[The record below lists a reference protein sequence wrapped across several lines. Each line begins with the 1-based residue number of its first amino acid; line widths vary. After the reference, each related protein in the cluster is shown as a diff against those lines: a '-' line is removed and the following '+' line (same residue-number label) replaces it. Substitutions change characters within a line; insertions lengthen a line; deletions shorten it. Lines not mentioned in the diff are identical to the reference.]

1 MKMLSADSL
10 EGGYGGRSV
19 LQDISFEVKQ
29 GELFGILGP
38 NGSGKTTLLKMLS
51 GIIKAQKGRIEI
63 KGKNLNE
70 YSAKELARIVAVLPQ
85 HYDQS
90 FAYSVKETVS
100 LGRYAHQRGW
110 LQSWNEKDEEIV
122 QKAMADTGVDSFE
135 NRYIQ
140 ELSGGERQRVF
151 LAQALAQEPEILLL
165 DEPTNH
171 LDLSFQKEL
180 LDLLRKWT
188 SQGGLTVISIFHD
201 LNLAALYCDKLLLME
216 KGKMDLLSVPHHVL
230 QEQRIS
236 RVYKTE
242 ILKQSHPA
250 LDKPQM
256 VIMPERAA
264 GNDSCYK
271 MSREFLH
278 TEPGVVEFQ
287 SPIPLKTVSTEHGIS
302 WYSRFLMKTEHTH
315 DGSLEV
321 GSGTYWS
328 STNADRLN
336 VSTGRT
342 QDDSVFAVMIH
353 STGEHREQRGIWVF
367 IDAALSEAAMIEC
380 VAVCADAQARAHSG
394 NGTQDPHTEILVAS
408 TQKGKE
414 IKERKQITSLKEL
427 VADSI
432 QSCLLEL

>member
-63 KGKNLNE
+63 KGRNLNE

-110 LQSWNEKDEEIV
+110 LQSWSERDEEIV

-135 NRYIQ
+135 TRYIQ

-188 SQGGLTVISIFHD
+188 SSGGLTVISIFHD
-201 LNLAALYCDKLLLME
+201 LNLAALYCDRLLLME
-216 KGKMDLLSVPHHVL
+216 KGKMDILSVPHHVL

-236 RVYKTE
+236 RVYHTE

-250 LDKPQM
+250 VDKPQM

-264 GNDSCYK
+264 GNDGCYK

-287 SPIPLKTVSTEHGIS
+287 SPIPLKTVSTQHGIS
-302 WYSRFLMKTEHTH
+302 WYSRFLMKTEQTQ
-315 DGSLEV
+315 DSLEYD
-321 GSGTYWS
+321 SGTYWS
-328 STNADRLN
+328 STKAARLN
-336 VSTGRT
+336 VSTGST
-342 QDDSVFAVMIH
+342 HNDSVFAVMIH
-353 STGEHREQRGIWVF
+353 STEELRDQREIWVF

-394 NGTQDPHTEILVAS
+394 NGKQGLQAEILVAS
-408 TQKGKE
+408 TQQGKE
-414 IKERKQITSLKEL
+414 IKERNQITSLKEL

-432 QSCLLEL
+432 ESCLMEL